1 MNETILAAIISGI
14 VSIVVAFLIALPG
27 LKAFR
32 NQQKKEA
39 AESTKYEAEAS
50 KIYSDMAA
58 EAVKREMEKSG
69 EFSMLQK
76 RLTTLEHNFNEV
88 IDILSDWGDGLK
100 ILIEQLE
107 GANIPPD
114 WTPSLSDLEKIK
126 EFKKH
131 R

>member
-76 RLTTLEHNFNEV
+76 RLATLERNFYEV
-88 IDILSDWGDGLK
+88 VDILSDWGDGLRV
-100 ILIEQLE
+100 LIEQLE
-107 GANIPPD
+107 SANISPD
-114 WTPSLSDLEKIK
+114 WTPSLEDLEKIK
-126 EFKKH
+126 EFKAH

>member
-1 MNETILAAIISGI
+1 MSEAVVAAIISGI
-14 VSIVVAFLIALPG
+14 ASIFVAFLIALPG

-32 NQQKKEA
+32 NQQNKDIA
-39 AESTKYEAEAS
+39 ATSKTEAEAS

-58 EAVKREMEKSG
+58 EAIKREMEKSG
-69 EFSMLQK
+69 EFFMLQK
-76 RLTTLEHNFNEV
+76 RLETLEHNFNEV
-88 IDILSDWGDGLK
+88 IDILSDWGEGLRV
-100 ILIEQLE
+100 LIEQLE

-114 WTPSLSDLEKIK
+114 WTPSLSDLEKIR